1 MRITYTQKFI
11 DMILELRIG
20 TGQSYDSLATD
31 WGVNVKTVK
40 RWVKDAEARGLE
52 DEYRERYARKYTS
65 PAQATALEELTLE
78 RERLL
83 EKVSELEKE
92 LAGEREKV
100 ARLETL
106 PAVIEAALR
115 MHSSYGQLQS

>member
-11 DMILELRIG
+11 DLILELRFG

-40 RWVKDAEARGLE
+40 KWVKEAEARGLA
-52 DEYRERYARKYTS
+52 DEYRERYARKYAST
-65 PAQATALEELTLE
+65 AQATALEELTLE

-83 EKVSELEKE
+83 GRVSELEKE
-92 LAGEREKV
+92 LAGEQEKV

-115 MHSSYGQLQS
+115 MHTSYA